1 MEGLD
6 AWEESK
12 PECKTNVGLAIAV
25 RGSFEGLYKYICC
38 YFVLHSFVLRS
49 RKTTRGIFII
59 RNMVGV
65 ENKAI

>member
-12 PECKTNVGLAIAV
+12 PERKTNVGLTIAV
-25 RGSFEGLYKYICC
+25 WEASEEEYKYICC
-38 YFVLHSFVLRS
+38 YSVLHSFVLKS

-59 RNMVGV
+59 RNMVGI

>member
-6 AWEESK
+6 AWEESE
-12 PECKTNVGLAIAV
+12 PECKTNVGLTIAV
-25 RGSFEGLYKYICC
+25 WKSFEEAYKYICC
-38 YFVLHSFVLRS
+38 CSVLHSFVLRS
-49 RKTTRGIFII
+49 RKTTHGIFII

>member
-6 AWEESK
+6 AWEESE
-12 PECKTNVGLAIAV
+12 PECKTNVGLTIAV
-25 RGSFEGLYKYICC
+25 WKSFEEGYKYICC
-38 YFVLHSFVLRS
+38 YSVLHSFVLRS